1 MNNDYVYFEIM
12 TRNDGVER
20 LVNVLSMNGYKTYV
34 TDHPEYFDKKVVVVD
49 PEKKE
54 LPNMFKKQIVER
66 EERKNEDNN
75 R

>member
-1 MNNDYVYFEIM
+1 MNKDLDANYIYFEIT

-34 TDHPEYFDKKVVVVD
+34 TDHPEDYNKKVVVVD

-54 LPNMFKKQIVER
+54 LPAMFKKQI
-66 EERKNEDNN
+66 EERKEKE
-75 R
+75 